1 MYIHINIEL
10 KIKYEAKRS
19 QLLKDDINIDNDIQI
34 W

>member
-1 MYIHINIEL
+1 MYKNMNMDL

-19 QLLKDDINIDNDIQI
+19 QLLKDNINIDNDIQI